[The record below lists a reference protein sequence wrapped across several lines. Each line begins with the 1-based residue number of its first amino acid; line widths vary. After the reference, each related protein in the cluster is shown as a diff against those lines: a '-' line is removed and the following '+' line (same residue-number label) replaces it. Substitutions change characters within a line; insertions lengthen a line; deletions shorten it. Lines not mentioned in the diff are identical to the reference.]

1 MKAVSFFDGVWNC
14 KKYLRDFWCTV
25 WYDLE
30 KNRNGGENMKCPYC
44 GKEMEKGEI
53 RNKGFN
59 YFLPEGE
66 KPVSFLVDAEK
77 AIEKRNGILLTLYP
91 YGYGG
96 EEYPAAY
103 CCRECKK
110 IILEYE

>member
-1 MKAVSFFDGVWNC
+1 MNALQEYKC
-14 KKYLRDFWCTV
+14 PCC
-25 WYDLE
+25 
-30 KNRNGGENMKCPYC
+30 GGAIEFNSRLQKMKCPYC

-103 CCRECKK
+103 CCRGCKK

>member
-1 MKAVSFFDGVWNC
+1 
-14 KKYLRDFWCTV
+14 
-25 WYDLE
+25 
-30 KNRNGGENMKCPYC
+30 MKCPYC
-44 GKEMEKGEI
+44 GKEMEKGEL
-53 RNKGFN
+53 RNRGFN

-66 KPVSFLVDAEK
+66 KPLLLLSNFQKKL
-77 AIEKRNGILLTLYP
+77 EKRNAIMLAPYP
-91 YGYGG
+91 YGGGG

>member
-1 MKAVSFFDGVWNC
+1 
-14 KKYLRDFWCTV
+14 
-25 WYDLE
+25 
-30 KNRNGGENMKCPYC
+30 MKCPYC

-66 KPVSFLVDAEK
+66 KPLLLLTNFQKKLKE
-77 AIEKRNGILLTLYP
+77 RNAILLAPYP
-91 YGYGG
+91 YGGG
-96 EEYPAAY
+96 GVEFPAAY

-110 IILEYE
+110 IILEFE